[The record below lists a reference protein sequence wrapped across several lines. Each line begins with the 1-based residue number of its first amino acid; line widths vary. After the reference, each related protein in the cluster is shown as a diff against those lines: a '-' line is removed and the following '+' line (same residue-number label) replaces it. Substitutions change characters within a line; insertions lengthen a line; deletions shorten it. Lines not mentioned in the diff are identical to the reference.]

1 MEGRKDK
8 SPDTESSSSGTTR
21 EHFTLDHGSQ
31 STTRGWKGDLNK
43 DLKDHFGFK
52 LEVPGWIKS
61 KMNWPALKPVLRS
74 AAAAWISLL
83 YVIIPSI
90 ENKMGQVRCRRS
102 LCSPLRSDDTLAP
115 GWIFGPRRYT
125 STSTTLIA
133 LLNIQSLDSG
143 AFISPPS
150 DPFIAILERELG
162 ILILVLSA
170 WAWSCLG
177 IKLSS
182 LARSEFVPTAS
193 TVDIFA
199 GKYIEPWPS
208 VICGVFL
215 FFGSAMIL
223 YLKSR
228 LGPGPF
234 IFATVFACISLDI
247 CLTVAPLFPY
257 PYYKIG
263 ETIVIPLSLHSA
275 TALICGALVFPQ
287 SLNAAFVKRLKAAL
301 LPMAD
306 ALETQ
311 IPLLSKSPFSH
322 DFDPGVFSE
331 KVMNAEKGFTPMA
344 ASARLIKRDI
354 SWGRFGGKDLLELQ
368 TIARRMLVRCNG
380 MDYFYQIIESNRE
393 RFLPNTFKARTPGVT
408 PDVSRAVSRTGT
420 PPLTPTTTT
429 ISQIHSPASSN
440 SLSSRAKRNH
450 LHIPH
455 FNVPHFKG
463 DILHHSHSHETVVG
477 VFESQK
483 YLHLE
488 ERLMHPDAER
498 YTIQAVHL
506 LGESTKDLLGATSES
521 IRFVGEWLEYVNSQ
535 RFRRIWPWAWGGK
548 KDEMREKCM
557 SGVKSVLTKL
567 EASLEEFRND
577 KRRVY
582 VSSFAKRFFDDPSSS
597 LIAPSVPPHRFLFN
611 CFVYQYHLMYFS
623 IALIDMLRH
632 IEKLEKERLRSRVWM
647 PILPLHKIL
656 EWSPWEASE
665 NLEHES
671 GGDEEDP
678 DIIPGLDISAMDLG
692 DTGARD
698 PDALPPDNIFERVG
712 AWVYHATAGITRGN
726 VIFAL
731 KAGVLTVLLSL
742 PTYVQRSGKFAYEH
756 KAVWAII
763 MGQLTISRF
772 RGDTAFGLSA
782 RIIATFFGGVT
793 GLAVWYISTGQ
804 GSGNPYGLAATCAVV
819 FPMLM
824 FARLYYPAPPM
835 TLILFT
841 VTTVLVVGYSWQ
853 DNHITTP
860 GSPGT
865 SVHFSDVP
873 HGGFGWNV
881 AWRRFL
887 LVTIGVSSAFIF
899 SLLPPSTTLRRY
911 QRTTYATTTS
921 EIGSLC
927 CSIVSFANTQRQ
939 DRTPDILKS
948 LIAIRAKLKRSLLIQ
963 TNIDY
968 EISLRG
974 RWPRERYKA
983 ILDIQM
989 QVAYLLSHLMSVVEH
1004 LEPAWSLAFL
1014 NRVRFLDSDFQGDV
1028 LAVISMIST
1037 ALRTGTPLPQITPC
1051 PLLDRFLLYHHGLNV
1066 IRKEN
1071 DDDYGL
1077 PRTLTLST
1085 LENEQYMYFCVGV
1098 ASTYGIVARLD
1109 RLMIATKEL
1118 VGEHYHI
1125 HGVGM
1130 PYERRTRSGVPDD
1143 RPTKDA

>member
-1 MEGRKDK
+1 MERRKDK
-8 SPDTESSSSGTTR
+8 SPDRDSSSSGTTR
-21 EHFTLDHGSQ
+21 EHFNLDDSSRSKSRRLG
-31 STTRGWKGDLNK
+31 GWRVKE
-43 DLKDHFGFK
+43 HFGIK

-74 AAAAWISLL
+74 ATAAWISLL

-90 ENKMGQVRCRRS
+90 ENRMGQAGFLV
-102 LCSPLRSDDTLAP
+102 LV
-115 GWIFGPRRYT
+115 
-125 STSTTLIA
+125 
-133 LLNIQSLDSG
+133 G

-170 WAWSCLG
+170 WAWACLG

-275 TALICGALVFPQ
+275 TALICGALVVPQ

-311 IPLLSKSPFSH
+311 IPLLSKSPFSP

-344 ASARLIKRDI
+344 ASARLIKRDV

-393 RFLPNTFKARTPGVT
+393 RFLPNTFKARTPGLT
-408 PDVSRAVSRTGT
+408 PAVSRAVSRSGT

-429 ISQIHSPASSN
+429 ISHIHSPASSN
-440 SLSSRAKRNH
+440 SLSSRTKRNH

-455 FNVPHFKG
+455 FQIPHFKS

-488 ERLMHPDAER
+488 ERLMHPEAER
-498 YTIQAVHL
+498 YTIQAVKL
-506 LGESTKDLLGATSES
+506 LGESTRDLLVASSES

-535 RFRRIWPWAWGGK
+535 RFRRIWPWAWAWGGK

-557 SGVKSVLTKL
+557 MGVKSVLEKL
-567 EASLEEFRND
+567 EGSLEEFRND
-577 KRRVY
+577 KRLLVLKPYR
-582 VSSFAKRFFDDPSSS
+582 SADDPSSS

-632 IEKLEKERLRSRVWM
+632 IEKLERERLSSRLWM

-656 EWSPWEASE
+656 AWSPWEASE

-804 GSGNPYGLAATCAVV
+804 GSGNAFGLAATCAVV

-865 SVHFSDVP
+865 SVHFSEIP
-873 HGGFGWNV
+873 QNLISIISGGFGWNV

-974 RWPRERYKA
+974 RWPRERYKT

-1130 PYERRTRSGVPDD
+1130 PYERRTRPGVPDD